1 MQKRQQQHFFFYP
14 RLPRSSPLIPFVVCP
29 HLHMGVNNWQMWL
42 TLKGRP
48 VTDADAPFNQDRCLF
63 FFSHR

>member
-1 MQKRQQQHFFFYP
+1 MQKRRRQHIFFYP
-14 RLPRSSPLIPFVVCP
+14 RLPRSSPLIPLVVCP

-48 VTDADAPFNQDRCLF
+48 VTDADAPI
-63 FFSHR
+63 